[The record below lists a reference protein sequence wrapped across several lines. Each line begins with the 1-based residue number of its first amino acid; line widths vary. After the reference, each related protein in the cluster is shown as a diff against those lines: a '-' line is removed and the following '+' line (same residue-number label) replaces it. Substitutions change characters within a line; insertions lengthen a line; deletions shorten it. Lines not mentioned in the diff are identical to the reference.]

1 MQKKNV
7 KKIRYKEH
15 RPQRKL
21 NTKWQEGR
29 PWLQFNLEENLM
41 TCSICMDYYRGK
53 EMPINNLKG
62 QNRFLSGCTNR
73 KISAVTDYEK
83 SSLHLKAVEVLNKKN
98 KSVEESQSVRTL
110 RSLKQ
115 ADRDKSNILFRNAH
129 AIIKT
134 NRPLRDYNMLC
145 QLDKA
150 KGLELGE
157 TFIKMK
163 KQLQN
168 LFPYHSSPSWF
179 HMTWVYEI
187 RKQP

>member
-1 MQKKNV
+1 M

-163 KQLQN
+163 KQL
-168 LFPYHSSPSWF
+168 
-179 HMTWVYEI
+179 
-187 RKQP
+187 

>member
-1 MQKKNV
+1 
-7 KKIRYKEH
+7 
-15 RPQRKL
+15 
-21 NTKWQEGR
+21 
-29 PWLQFNLEENLM
+29 
-41 TCSICMDYYRGK
+41 MDYYRGK

-62 QNRFLSGCTNR
+62 QNRFPSGCTNR

-163 KQLQN
+163 KQL
-168 LFPYHSSPSWF
+168 
-179 HMTWVYEI
+179 
-187 RKQP
+187 